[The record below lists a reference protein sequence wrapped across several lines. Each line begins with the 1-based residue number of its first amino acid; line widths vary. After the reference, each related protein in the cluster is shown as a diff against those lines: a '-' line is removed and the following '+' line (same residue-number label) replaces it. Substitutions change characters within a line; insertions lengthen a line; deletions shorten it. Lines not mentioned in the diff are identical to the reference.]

1 VNVITSESRHFERSP
16 GYLLATLTA
25 ALFLAVGCE
34 SRQGPPPVST
44 DVAEAPRNSEVDAP
58 RVEPRLCTAV
68 AILLDSSTSMNQSVR
83 GSDGVERPKH
93 EIARE
98 ALERIIDQTAAQVKK
113 RPDLSLELGIFEFSS
128 SIEEILP
135 MARFEQEKARAALR
149 RVRPSS
155 GTAIGRAL
163 AAGFQSLGRTGCV
176 RQHVICITD
185 GENTS
190 GPSPDAI
197 ARELHRKTQGEVAIH
212 FVAFDTSA
220 RRFGFLK
227 NVNGTVVEAAD
238 GGELDVR
245 LLEIYSKRILAE
257 AMPGE

>member
-1 VNVITSESRHFERSP
+1 VESSRKTES
-16 GYLLATLTA
+16 TLP
-25 ALFLAVGCE
+25 
-34 SRQGPPPVST
+34 Q
-44 DVAEAPRNSEVDAP
+44 
-58 RVEPRLCTAV
+58 VEQRLCTAV
-68 AILLDSSTSMNQSVR
+68 VVLLDASTSMNQSVR
-83 GSDGVERPKH
+83 GSDGAERPKH
-93 EIARE
+93 QIARE

-113 RPDLSLELGIFEFSS
+113 RPDLSLQLGILEFSS
-128 SIEEILP
+128 SVEEILP
-135 MARFEQEKARAALR
+135 MGAFQPDAARAALR

-163 AAGFQSLGRTGCV
+163 AQGFKDLYRTGCV
-176 RQHVICITD
+176 RKHIICITD

-190 GPSPDAI
+190 GPSPDAV
-197 ARELHRKTQGEVAIH
+197 ARDLYRETQGDVAIH

-238 GGELDVR
+238 GSELGVH